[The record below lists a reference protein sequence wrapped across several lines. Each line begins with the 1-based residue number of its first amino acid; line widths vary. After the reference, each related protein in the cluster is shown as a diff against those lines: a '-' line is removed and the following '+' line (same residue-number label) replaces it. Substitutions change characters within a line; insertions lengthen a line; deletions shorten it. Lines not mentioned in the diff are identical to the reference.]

1 MDRISRENRAKG
13 LDPVLCNPE
22 PSRILTCNPSLFS
35 PDRLIVVFSS
45 RVLPWT
51 VSPRT
56 FCGGCVLLMMFC
68 LAGLPR
74 DARAQQPATSPEQAR
89 TDTTAAAAFV
99 PEHLVRRVT
108 DAFRQGDARQLLETT
123 AERIDVGLPGAR
135 AYYSRS
141 QAVYVL
147 RAFFQKHPP
156 QRFEVGEVSKASSS
170 YFVTGRYWYAQGEQ
184 PMRVYTRFATE
195 ETDPLQEIRV
205 EPLRQ

>member
-1 MDRISRENRAKG
+1 MFCCG
-13 LDPVLCNPE
+13 FVLFAT
-22 PSRILTCNPSLFS
+22 L
-35 PDRLIVVFSS
+35 
-45 RVLPWT
+45 
-51 VSPRT
+51 
-56 FCGGCVLLMMFC
+56 C

-74 DARAQQPATSPEQAR
+74 DARAQQPSNSQEQMQA
-89 TDTTAAAAFV
+89 DTTAAAILV
-99 PEHLVRRVT
+99 PEHLVRRVSS
-108 DAFRQGDARQLLETT
+108 AFRQGNAAQLLETT

-147 RAFFQKHPP
+147 RAFFQQHPP
-156 QRFEVGEVSKASSS
+156 QRFEVGEISKASSS
-170 YFVTGRYWYAQGEQ
+170 YFITGRYWYAQGEQ